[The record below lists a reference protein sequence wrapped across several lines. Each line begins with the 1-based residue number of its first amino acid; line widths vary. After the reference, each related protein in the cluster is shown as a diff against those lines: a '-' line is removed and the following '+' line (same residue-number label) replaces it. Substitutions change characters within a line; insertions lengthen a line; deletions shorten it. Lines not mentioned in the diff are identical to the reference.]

1 MAPPET
7 RDTKA
12 MVKKMIEELASIVK
26 DHLGAHTG
34 TNGTSSKVTE
44 EFIKYVTSFAN
55 TNKSLEKKQ
64 QDLVNL
70 IKDLTGQHYLELP
83 IDKLAPSFWKHHDS
97 GNEYKTWIVTRDC
110 NVRLTDDEKNFN
122 PDDSV

>member
-12 MVKKMIEELASIVK
+12 MVKKMIEELASIIK

-70 IKDLTGQHYLELP
+70 IKDLTVRT
-83 IDKLAPSFWKHHDS
+83 S
-97 GNEYKTWIVTRDC
+97 GSHLLVKKSCTLR
-110 NVRLTDDEKNFN
+110 
-122 PDDSV
+122 